1 MNNFNNA
8 YPGNMYPN
16 NMGGYAPSGYVQQPI
31 AVQKPKNV
39 LTPEEIKTIR
49 QKGDKFSLGLTEEES
64 LRGICFHK
72 DENGM
77 ETLRDNGDGTVTCT
91 ICGHTFDPLQNCTQE
106 DIQMYVDNITD
117 VLQTIKL
124 LYIDMPSEAAREY
137 FQIIPLIQKVPK
149 LFKIASDNFNRHE
162 NYNGYRYNGAPNTIN
177 LYQMLSSGAISPGF
191 AQQGYMPQG
200 YPQQPYQQQGFMNQG
215 YPQQGYAPIQQPYQM
230 QTNGFGGYGTA
241 PVQQGYQP
249 VTTGFG
255 YTPNQTSLN
264 NAPVGTLPQTPASN
278 NVAYAQQQPLAAP
291 TPVTPAKTADLPA
304 GAQAPA
310 TTTATTDGKEVKVN
324 TSFKS

>member
-1 MNNFNNA
+1 MNNFNNG
-8 YPGNMYPN
+8 YPAGNMYPN

-31 AVQKPKNV
+31 PVQKSKNV
-39 LTPEEIKTIR
+39 LTNEEIKSIR
-49 QKGDKFSLGLTEEES
+49 QNGDSFSLGLTADES

-72 DENGM
+72 DENGV

-91 ICGHTFDPLQNCTQE
+91 ICGHRFDPLQNCTQE

-124 LYIDMPSEAAREY
+124 LYIDMPTEAAREY
-137 FQIIPLIQKVPK
+137 FQIIPLIQKIPK

-191 AQQGYMPQG
+191 AQQGYMPNG
-200 YPQQPYQQQGFMNQG
+200 YAQQPYQA
-215 YPQQGYAPIQQPYQM
+215 YPQQGYGAPIQQPYQQM
-230 QTNGFGGYGTA
+230 QANPFGGYGTA
-241 PVQQGYQP
+241 PMQPQGGYQP
-249 VTTGFG
+249 TTTGFG

-264 NAPVGTLPQTPASN
+264 NAPVGTLPQIPNNA
-278 NVAYAQQQPLAAP
+278 NVAYTQQQPLAAP
-291 TPVTPAKTADLPA
+291 TPTTVQTVDAPA
-304 GAQAPA
+304 GTQAPA
-310 TTTATTDGKEVKVN
+310 ATTATTDGKEVKVN
-324 TSFKS
+324 SSFKS